1 MATYITFNEPTVLQ
15 HLIDKGEVYT
25 IRFYPV
31 DKGTKKLIMRDDR
44 LLGFHISLE
53 TVAQYKTDGE
63 LNDELLK
70 QYYKESGFDSADE
83 WKRAIKLRHRNRP
96 NLWVIK
102 AVIVDNPM
110 DFDEVL
116 I

>member
-1 MATYITFNEPTVLQ
+1 MATYITFNEPRVLQ

-31 DKGTKKLIMRDDR
+31 DKGTKKLIMRDDH
-44 LLGFHISLE
+44 LLGFHIILE

-63 LNDELLK
+63 LNDELLE

-83 WKRAIKLRHRNRP
+83 WKRAIKLRHKNRP
-96 NLWVIK
+96 NLWIIK
-102 AVIVDNPM
+102 AVIVDSPI